1 MNLLVVDFYD
11 SFTYNLVHYL
21 EGLDCS
27 VTTILEDQV
36 NLEELSNYDA
46 IVLSPGHGLPNEKK
60 NLFNILKICEGKIP
74 VLGICLGIQGIAQ
87 YLNLELE
94 NQELVKHG
102 VSEEIQVLKKNGL
115 FKNVSD
121 SISVGLYHSWKVKN
135 APQENITAIS
145 ENNVIMALEFP
156 EKKLFGVQFHPE
168 SIMTSDGK
176 QILQNFI
183 LMAKSGLQAGAQ
195 PTFSSN

>member
-27 VTTILEDQV
+27 VTTILEDQID
-36 NLEELSNYDA
+36 LDEISNYDA
-46 IVLSPGHGLPNEKK
+46 IVLSPGPGLPTEKK
-60 NLFNILKICEGKIP
+60 NLFTILKICEGKIP
-74 VLGICLGIQGIAQ
+74 VLGICLGMQGIAQ

-94 NQELVKHG
+94 NQKQVKHG
-102 VSEEIQVLKKNGL
+102 VSEQIEVLQKNGL
-115 FKNVSD
+115 FRNLNDK
-121 SISVGLYHSWKVKN
+121 ISVGLYHSWKVKE
-135 APQENITAIS
+135 APNENISALS
-145 ENNVIMALEFP
+145 ETNVIMGLEFP

-168 SIMTSDGK
+168 SIMTPDGK

-183 LMAKSGLQAGAQ
+183 LMAKS
-195 PTFSSN
+195 